1 MSLARNTPWKLR
13 LSSLVAA
20 LCYCILTPL
29 ALGQPDGGEARITS
43 DRLVQVSPGKIV
55 TAGILIANRG
65 DADADYEEQLVLPAG
80 WRQISPQ
87 AAPIRVAAGT
97 EQLRLV
103 AFAVPL
109 TSAAGS
115 FDVDYRLVSSR
126 TLSPVA
132 SATVTVVVLP
142 VAKLDVA
149 REDQTDTVIAG
160 DTYEVAVRVT
170 NRGNSRVKISLTTV
184 SAPVCPVRV
193 DEADFTLEAGS
204 SRVVRGWIKTDAEL
218 RKTSSQVVNFHV
230 TAVDEKGT
238 TTTAKRTVVVTV
250 IPRISGDQDPY
261 VRLPTRLRLMS
272 MAEDGRSSSQAEYS
286 GAGFIDEDRQ
296 RRVDFLFRGPSLDG
310 VGLYGLRNEYRM
322 NYFGPAV
329 DVLVGDQN
337 YPLSPMTQRFS
348 YGRGVG
354 VNFHPGETSAGAF
367 VMETAD
373 RTPNFQAVGS
383 FVRREVTPT
392 FSLQANALHK
402 TYSEPSALPAG
413 AVNIVSLQ
421 PRFDFGEA
429 LNLELEYG
437 MSDAG
442 SGAEAQ
448 ASRVEGRGRFSNDV
462 VYAVERVQAGNH
474 YFGEYHGTE
483 QTQATVTFP
492 IHGNLRG
499 KAAFDQTKRG
509 AETTF
514 SEDRPLPQGI
524 LSTRQTSYRPGLL
537 YRVSPQTDVSLE
549 YQNVERN
556 VERTTGDENSLEHSI
571 RVGVG
576 HGREKF
582 SVQTFAEFG
591 FIEKQSAAASGGT
604 ETEAVDRYSVYLS
617 YRPTVRQ
624 SYSIYG
630 TLGSSAV
637 AGVTERSKALG
648 ASAQWTISK
657 QLTAGVNYARNE
669 YDSLTARVQDTAAA
683 TASYTLENQ
692 NVVSVQGR
700 WIRNSAT
707 QEATTSVM
715 VGYTIPFGLRGLKKK
730 GIGVIRG
737 KIVEQEGERLMPM
750 PRVVVTANGI
760 TAVTNHRG
768 EFVFPSLKPGL
779 YQLNVE
785 QRSLGVDLVTREL
798 LPLMIEVNKEEVVEL
813 SLSVVRA
820 AKVSA
825 TIAVFAPA
833 ARTLNPEVNG
843 AADAFKEVGG
853 FGGGLVELTD
863 GKQVLR
869 QVTDSSGTVSFD
881 RLRPGKWTL
890 RVYQNNLPEHHVI
903 ETPEIVVELEPGQT
917 HLSRVRILPR
927 TRRVILIDEG
937 TVVST
942 PRR

>member
-1 MSLARNTPWKLR
+1 MSPARNTLWKLR
-13 LSSLVAA
+13 LRSLAAA
-20 LCYCILTPL
+20 LGYCILPL
-29 ALGQPDGGEARITS
+29 GIQGQTAGAEARLTS
-43 DRLVQVSPGKIV
+43 DRVVQVSPGKIV
-55 TAGILIANRG
+55 TAGIWIANRSG
-65 DADADYEEQLVLPAG
+65 ADADYNEELVLPSG
-80 WRQISPQ
+80 WRQVSPQ
-87 AAPIRVAAGT
+87 ATPLSLAAGA

-103 AFAVPL
+103 AFAVPV
-109 TSAAGS
+109 SAAAGS
-115 FDVDYRLVSSR
+115 FDVDYRLVSGG

-132 SATVTVVVLP
+132 AVTATVVVLP
-142 VAKLDVA
+142 VSKLEVV

-170 NRGNSRVKISLTTV
+170 NRGNSEVKISLTAI

-193 DEADFTLEAGS
+193 DAAEFSLAPAS
-204 SRVVRGWIKTDAEL
+204 SRIVRGWIETDAEL
-218 RKTSSQVVNFHV
+218 RKSSSQVVNF
-230 TAVDEKGT
+230 TAAAVDEKGAP
-238 TTTAKRTVVVTV
+238 TTARRTVVVTV
-250 IPRISGDQDPY
+250 IPRISGDSDPY

-272 MAEDGRSSSQAEYS
+272 MAENGSVSSQAEYS
-286 GAGFIDEDRQ
+286 GAGFIDEEQ
-296 RRVDFLFRGPSLDG
+296 KHRVDFLFRGPSLDG
-310 VGLYGLRNEYRM
+310 EGLYGLRNEYRM
-322 NYFGPAV
+322 NYYGPAV

-337 YPLSPMTQRFS
+337 YPLSPLTQRFS
-348 YGRGVG
+348 YGRGAG
-354 VNFHPGETSAGAF
+354 VTLHPGKTRAGVF

-373 RTPNFQAVGS
+373 RAQNFQTAGAY
-383 FVRREVTPT
+383 VREEFTPT
-392 FSLQANALHK
+392 LSLQANALHK
-402 TYSEPSALPAG
+402 TDSGHSMLPTG
-413 AVNIVSLQ
+413 PINIFSLQ
-421 PRFDFGEA
+421 PHFDFGDT
-429 LNLELEYG
+429 LDLDLEYG

-442 SGAEAQ
+442 SGTEAH
-448 ASRVEGRGRFSNDV
+448 AYRAEGRGQLTNGV
-462 VYAVERVQAGNH
+462 VYSVERVHTGNQ

-483 QTQATVTFP
+483 QTQGAVTFP
-492 IHGNLRG
+492 IYGSLRG
-499 KAAFDQTKRG
+499 KAAFDQIERDAT
-509 AETTF
+509 ATF
-514 SEDRPLPQGI
+514 SEHRPLPQGV

-537 YRVSPQTDVSLE
+537 YRVSPRTDLSLE

-556 VERTTGDENSLEHSI
+556 VERVSGSEDSLEHSV
-571 RVGVG
+571 RVGIG
-576 HGREKF
+576 HSREKF
-582 SVQTFAEFG
+582 SAQTFAEFG
-591 FIEKQSAAASGGT
+591 TIETQSSTGSART
-604 ETEAVDRYSVYLS
+604 ERDTIDRYSVFLS

-637 AGVTERSKALG
+637 AGVTERSKTLG
-648 ASAQWTISK
+648 ASAQWTLST
-657 QLTAGVNYARNE
+657 QLTAGLSYARNE
-669 YDSLTARVQDTAAA
+669 YDSLTARVQDTAAGVV
-683 TASYTLENQ
+683 SYTLENQ

-715 VGYTIPFGLRGLKKK
+715 VGYTIPFGLRALKKK
-730 GIGVIRG
+730 SIGVIRG
-737 KIVEQEGERLMPM
+737 KIVEQEGERALPM
-750 PRVVVTANGI
+750 SRVVLTANGI

-863 GKQVLR
+863 GRQVLR